1 MSGGIDWFRW
11 HHGTVTDQKFPLIA
25 KRSGASVAEVIAVW
39 ACLLEAAS
47 MNEKCRG
54 LLEAPDFE
62 AMDCALGMPDGRAQ
76 AIFDAMQARDIVDQ
90 HLHVSAWNKRQPKR
104 EREDDSST
112 DRVRAFRE
120 RQRHETP
127 SAATERTETPREEKS
142 REEEKT
148 SPSLRSGEKRGKRA
162 PAVDTVE
169 AETLVEAG
177 FDRQAADDFIAHK
190 RRVKAPLTPRA
201 WADHQREAAAAGW
214 SVQAAADKVMARNWK
229 GFCAAYVER
238 EHPPPARGAPESF
251 RERDA
256 RIASERVAE
265 ATGGLLGTR
274 TKPTLEVIECLS
286 QTHALLAGAK
296 STA

>member
-47 MNEKCRG
+47 MNEKMRG
-54 LLEAPDFE
+54 CLEAPDFE
-62 AMDCALGMPDGRAQ
+62 AMDCALGMPEGRAQ
-76 AIFDAMQARDIVDQ
+76 AIFSAMQARDIVDQ

-127 SAATERTETPREEKS
+127 SNASATPETPREEKS

-177 FDRQAADDFIAHK
+177 FDAKTADDFIAHK
-190 RRVKAPLTPRA
+190 QRMKAPLTPTGLGR
-201 WADHQREAAAAGW
+201 
-214 SVQAAADKVMARNWK
+214 S
-229 GFCAAYVER
+229 
-238 EHPPPARGAPESF
+238 PARGRCRRMVGAG
-251 RERDA
+251 RRGQGHG
-256 RIASERVAE
+256 SELE
-265 ATGGLLGTR
+265 GLLRRLRRARASASAPRRAGVLPR
-274 TKPTLEVIECLS
+274 T
-286 QTHALLAGAK
+286 
-296 STA
+296 